1 MRLAISA
8 AVATSFV
15 ALVAGQIADLP
26 ECARNCAFPAMPP
39 ECGVNPKCICSAKSF
54 IDAMTC
60 CVAKSCNPDEQQ
72 KASAIANKV
81 CSAAGINDLPESASC
96 NSASASAT
104 ATASITGTLTG
115 TAIIEPTGTTASAS
129 QKAPTGSTTPSS
141 SPSTTGATA
150 SQTPG
155 AGSRAGVAAG
165 LGVGAALLM
174 GFVGVM

>member
-72 KASAIANKV
+72 TDRYNCVRIPEGAHRLHDPVVVAQHDRSYRFPDAWCRQSGGG
-81 CSAAGINDLPESASC
+81 CSR
-96 NSASASAT
+96 
-104 ATASITGTLTG
+104 
-115 TAIIEPTGTTASAS
+115 
-129 QKAPTGSTTPSS
+129 
-141 SPSTTGATA
+141 
-150 SQTPG
+150 PG
-155 AGSRAGVAAG
+155 G
-165 LGVGAALLM
+165 LCIW
-174 GFVGVM
+174 